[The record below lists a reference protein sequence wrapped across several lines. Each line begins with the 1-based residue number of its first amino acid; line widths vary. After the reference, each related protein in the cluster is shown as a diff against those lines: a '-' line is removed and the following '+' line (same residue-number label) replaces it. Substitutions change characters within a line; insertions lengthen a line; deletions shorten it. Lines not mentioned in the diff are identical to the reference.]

1 MPRLRAVQALSRFI
15 YLKLLA
21 LIVLVML
28 IIRTLALYEVIRC
41 HDAFQ
46 LRLCTS
52 FILSLLVETCPAVM
66 RCFPFSSSYDFLGYA
81 VLVYGFHYLE
91 SREFGLLPTSP
102 SDAKLI

>member
-1 MPRLRAVQALSRFI
+1 MPRLRAVQALSRYI

-46 LRLCTS
+46 LHLCTS
-52 FILSLLVETCPAVM
+52 FILSLLVETCPAVT

-81 VLVYGFHYLE
+81 VLVYGLHYLE

-102 SDAKLI
+102 SDAKLM